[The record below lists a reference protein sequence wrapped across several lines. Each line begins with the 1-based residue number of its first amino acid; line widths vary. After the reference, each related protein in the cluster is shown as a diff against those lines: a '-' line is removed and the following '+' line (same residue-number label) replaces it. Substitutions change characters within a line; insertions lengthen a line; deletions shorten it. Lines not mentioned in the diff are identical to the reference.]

1 MNKAQSTIVGGLL
14 ILASLPALAQS
25 TTATAPPA
33 GRLLASNCFQCHGTN
48 GSGGFERLTG
58 ESAASIVKELRE
70 MRVKASPGIMEIHA
84 RGYNDAQLQLLA
96 NYLAG
101 LSTATSTTS
110 TNTAPT
116 NTGST
121 TTVTTPV
128 STQTSRES
136 HDD

>member
-14 ILASLPALAQS
+14 ILASLPALAQ
-25 TTATAPPA
+25 TTPP

-58 ESAASIVKELRE
+58 ESAAEIVKELRE
-70 MRVKASPGIMEIHA
+70 MRVKTSPDIMEIHA

-101 LSTATSTTS
+101 LSTASSTTS
-110 TNTAPT
+110 TNTT
-116 NTGST
+116 TTTSTGST
-121 TTVTTPV
+121 STATTPV
-128 STQTSRES
+128 SNKKQKEN
-136 HDD
+136 DDD

>member
-1 MNKAQSTIVGGLL
+1 MNKARSTIVGGLL
-14 ILASLPALAQS
+14 ILASLPALAQ
-25 TTATAPPA
+25 TTTTAPPA

-58 ESAASIVKELRE
+58 ESAAEIVKELRE
-70 MRVKASPGIMEIHA
+70 MRTKTSPDIMDIHA

-101 LSTATSTTS
+101 LSTANSTTS
-110 TNTAPT
+110 TSTTTT

-121 TTVTTPV
+121 TTATTPV
-128 STQTSRES
+128 SNKKKKEN
-136 HDD
+136 DDD